1 MKKFA
6 KIVLALVLA
15 VALVLPLMPVAKADG
30 SDPSDVTDKKIAQ
43 VEFEIDTTSLA
54 KLGSAEIAAVNAYK
68 ASMTPVTFSSVTF
81 HKADVDADPNY
92 IANWVKV
99 NVSAVKS
106 HEQQLANK
114 TNVHVTGVVQEK
126 VWADIKAPGSYVL
139 HVKYFFGEVAKPGE
153 KPADAEKPGKIDGYY
168 QFRPYFVMAKKACEY
183 VRDHSQDKA
192 QEMLDK
198 LNAHANWYK
207 INNVPDV
214 DMVAEHINMHGYE
227 LIAKEYNDD
236 YGYISF
242 RFGMPFS
249 LVDYESGKIKFQ
261 ARIPEITEEA
271 IKNKDE
277 YIKVH
282 NGIYYVPVYVDYT
295 PKKYEVAWKIVP
307 NETSLEKSM
316 GYWPGRDITEKY
328 DRLVDGNPFKATLWA
343 IENIGKVDPCAAKVL
358 FPMPDYRT
366 HDKAGLWFYAPAVA
380 PKAVKVKDSDPA
392 KYEVTFEYIFAGTA
406 EYERVYK
413 NPALKAPVKPADTKV
428 AVKPAKNQSNNPGTG
443 DVMVLSYLVSGI
455 AAAGAYVATKHNR

>member
-15 VALVLPLMPVAKADG
+15 VALVLPLMPVAKAV
-30 SDPSDVTDKKIAQ
+30 SPEVTNDP
-43 VEFEIDTTSLA
+43 VECSLVFKQDA
-54 KLGSAEIAAVNAYK
+54 ASKNKLGDEKIVA
-68 ASMTPVTFSSVTF
+68 
-81 HKADVDADPNY
+81 VDAEG
-92 IANWVKV
+92 
-99 NVSAVKS
+99 
-106 HEQQLANK
+106 EQPAGLKPMKISKPGASIEYQGLNADADNKKAIDAWLQKLANAAGVDVVAKSK
-114 TNVHVTGVVQEK
+114 TTWDEVKANKQVVYT
-126 VWADIKAPGSYVL
+126 VY
-139 HVKYFFGEVAKPGE
+139 FGEVAE
-153 KPADAEKPGKIDGYY
+153 KPADGKDAKKPGKIDGYY
-168 QFRPYFVMAKKACEY
+168 QFRPYFVMAKNACEY
-183 VRDHSQDKA
+183 VRDHSQDDA
-192 QEMLDK
+192 QKMLDK

-271 IKNKDE
+271 LKNKDE

-295 PKKYEVAWKIVP
+295 MKKYDVAWKIVP

-316 GYWPGRDITEKY
+316 GYWPGRDITERY

-366 HDKAGLWFYAPAVA
+366 HDKAGLWFYAPVVA

-413 NPALKAPVKPADTKV
+413 NPALKAEAKPADTKV
-428 AVKPAKNQSNNPGTG
+428 AVKPARVQSNNPGTG
-443 DVMVLSYLVSGI
+443 DVLVLSYLVSGI

>member
-15 VALVLPLMPVAKADG
+15 VALVLPLMPVAKAV
-30 SDPSDVTDKKIAQ
+30 SPEVTNDP
-43 VEFEIDTTSLA
+43 VECSLVFKQDA
-54 KLGSAEIAAVNAYK
+54 ASKNKLGDEKIVA
-68 ASMTPVTFSSVTF
+68 
-81 HKADVDADPNY
+81 VDAEG
-92 IANWVKV
+92 
-99 NVSAVKS
+99 
-106 HEQQLANK
+106 EQPAGLKPMKISKPGASIEYQGLNADADNKKAIDAWLQKLANAAGVDVVAKSK
-114 TNVHVTGVVQEK
+114 TTWDEVKANKQVVYT
-126 VWADIKAPGSYVL
+126 VY
-139 HVKYFFGEVAKPGE
+139 FGEVAE
-153 KPADAEKPGKIDGYY
+153 KPADGKDAKKPGKIDGYY
-168 QFRPYFVMAKKACEY
+168 QFRPYFVMAKNACEY
-183 VRDHSQDKA
+183 VRDHSQDDA
-192 QEMLDK
+192 QKMLDK

-271 IKNKDE
+271 LKNKDE

-295 PKKYEVAWKIVP
+295 MKKYDVAWKIVP

-316 GYWPGRDITEKY
+316 GYWPGRDITERY
-328 DRLVDGNPFKATLWA
+328 DRLVNGNPFKATLWA

-366 HDKAGLWFYAPAVA
+366 HDKAGLWFYAPVVA

-413 NPALKAPVKPADTKV
+413 NPALKAEAKPADTKV
-428 AVKPAKNQSNNPGTG
+428 AVKPARVQSNNPGTG
-443 DVMVLSYLVSGI
+443 DVLVLSYLVSGI

>member
-15 VALVLPLMPVAKADG
+15 VALVLPLMPVAKAAK
-30 SDPSDVTDKKIAQ
+30 PQ
-43 VEFEIDTTSLA
+43 PVEKEISSVDAKLDENSLA
-54 KLGSAEIAAVNAYK
+54 KLEPKQIAAAQ
-68 ASMTPVTFSSVTF
+68 AEALSVT
-81 HKADVDADPNY
+81 
-92 IANWVKV
+92 
-99 NVSAVKS
+99 VKS
-106 HEQQLANK
+106 GAPKITKDTNIADWAKLYLENFEKNAQTLANK
-114 TNVHVTGVVQEK
+114 TGVEVTPVLKEKKYEDVQL
-126 VWADIKAPGSYVL
+126 ADENTPDAYAL
-139 HVKYFFGEVAKPGE
+139 HVVYVFGKAAEE

-428 AVKPAKNQSNNPGTG
+428 AVTPAKNQSNNPGTG

>member
-15 VALVLPLMPVAKADG
+15 VALVLPLMPVAKAE
-30 SDPSDVTDKKIAQ
+30 SVDPPAGPTEKKGVAIAVDYDQ
-43 VEFEIDTTSLA
+43 ESLN
-54 KLGSAEIAAVNAYK
+54 KLGNEKIMAVEAEK
-68 ASMTPVTFSSVTF
+68 AKSESSVTSLTVNV
-81 HKADVDADPNY
+81 KKPGADVNY
-92 IANWVKV
+92 QVLNDTTVGPTIKSYMDNLAKAAGTKV
-99 NVSAVKS
+99 NYNVK
-106 HEQQLANK
+106 EKYDEIA
-114 TNVHVTGVVQEK
+114 QEK
-126 VWADIKAPGSYVL
+126 GKVTIYVS
-139 HVKYFFGEVAKPGE
+139 FGEVAGKPGE
-153 KPADAEKPGKIDGYY
+153 KPADKAPGKIDGYY
-168 QFRPYFVMAKKACEY
+168 QFRPYFVMAKNACEY

-214 DMVAEHINMHGYE
+214 DIVAEHINMHGYE

-271 IKNKDE
+271 LKNKDE

-295 PKKYEVAWKIVP
+295 MKKYEVAWKIVP
-307 NETSLEKSM
+307 NETSLEKAM
-316 GYWPGRDITEKY
+316 GYWPGRDITERY

-366 HDKAGLWFYAPAVA
+366 HDKAGLWFYAPVVA

-392 KYEVTFEYIFAGTA
+392 KYEVSFEYIFAGTA

-413 NPALKAPVKPADTKV
+413 NPALKAEAKPADTKV
-428 AVKPAKNQSNNPGTG
+428 AVKPARVQSNNPGTG
-443 DVMVLSYLVSGI
+443 DVLVLSYLVSGI

>member
-15 VALVLPLMPVAKADG
+15 VALVLPLMPVAKAAPVAPEVDE
-30 SDPSDVTDKKIAQ
+30 SKTKKN
-43 VEFEIDTTSLA
+43 VELIFKQDEASKN
-54 KLGSAEIAAVNAYK
+54 KLGDEKILAVDKEGELPTGLQPMDFNKPGASIEYQGLNADTNK
-68 ASMTPVTFSSVTF
+68 
-81 HKADVDADPNY
+81 DAIN
-92 IANWVKV
+92 AWLQK
-99 NVSAVKS
+99 
-106 HEQQLANK
+106 LANAAGVEVVAKSK
-114 TNVHVTGVVQEK
+114 TTWDEVKANGKVVYT
-126 VWADIKAPGSYVL
+126 VY
-139 HVKYFFGEVAKPGE
+139 FGEAAE
-153 KPADAEKPGKIDGYY
+153 KPADGKDAEKPGKIDGYY
-168 QFRPYFVMAKKACEY
+168 QFRPYFVMAKHACEY

-214 DMVAEHINMHGYE
+214 DIVAEHINMHGYE

-271 IKNKDE
+271 LKNKDE

-295 PKKYEVAWKIVP
+295 MKKYEVAWKIVP
-307 NETSLEKSM
+307 NETSLEKAM
-316 GYWPGRDITEKY
+316 GYWPGRDITERY

-366 HDKAGLWFYAPAVA
+366 HDKAGLWFYAPVVA

-392 KYEVTFEYIFAGTA
+392 KYEVSFEYIFAGTA

-413 NPALKAPVKPADTKV
+413 NPALKAEAKPADTKV
-428 AVKPAKNQSNNPGTG
+428 AVKPARVQSNNPGTG
-443 DVMVLSYLVSGI
+443 DVLVLSYLVSGI